1 MGSSKELEDAVHGYT
16 DWIAS
21 YNRLTN
27 TGIPV
32 LYGME
37 EKRIEMH
44 DRIAEPAGVDRY
56 VVTDIVNRL
65 PVITEENKDA
75 VAECIL
81 TDLLGITAARNIGE
95 VRHE

>member
-1 MGSSKELEDAVHGYT
+1 MGSSKELEDSVHEYT
-16 DWIAS
+16 NWIAS
-21 YNRLTN
+21 YNRLAN
-27 TGIPV
+27 AGIPV
-32 LYGME
+32 LYGMK

-44 DRIAEPAGVDRY
+44 DRIAELVGVDRY

-65 PVITEENKDA
+65 PVITEENKGT

-81 TDLLGITAARNIGE
+81 TDLIGITAARNIGE